1 MLVSPDDATNCFIFR
16 VVMPSLELNGH
27 VLKFTR
33 GSHANPQI
41 TTVRSPV
48 QHKRNTSKQKTLA
61 LHWGINEYN
70 EEYTHRS
77 QHLQFIG
84 IDIPQSKCTYL

>member
-33 GSHANPQI
+33 GSHANPQQT
-41 TTVRSPV
+41 TTV
-48 QHKRNTSKQKTLA
+48 SKVSSSAQAK
-61 LHWGINEYN
+61 Y
-70 EEYTHRS
+70 
-77 QHLQFIG
+77 
-84 IDIPQSKCTYL
+84 K

>member
-41 TTVRSPV
+41 TTV
-48 QHKRNTSKQKTLA
+48 SKVSSSAQAK
-61 LHWGINEYN
+61 Y
-70 EEYTHRS
+70 
-77 QHLQFIG
+77 
-84 IDIPQSKCTYL
+84 K